1 MGVCYSTNEKT
12 PSNSSSV
19 SSTPFSTKKKSI
31 DISSIDILHSKT
43 TVSNYN
49 NGKIYGIKKFG
60 VSIKPDKIPNFPLQ
74 FIYHISKVKCKML
87 IQNCIYILQ
96 IIFDK
101 KEFPLTFSTGKNPK
115 FIFEETFGKEIKFE
129 DLENSFLEIN
139 IYSHP
144 LLDDPKKLTSLTKN
158 EILNSCQKYS
168 SLKIDLLT
176 LSIAPEQ
183 HDIALFDLKKVHYQI
198 GRISYHIICKH
209 IENINCKIEKI
220 KFNLNTLINSDL
232 SLKLKFYHQGMI
244 NEKESKYTHFI
255 QGNIIQK
262 ENITVYE
269 YDNNN
274 ENILEMDN
282 KLSLTELK
290 NSDVNLNIYCSRLVD
305 KNNEDDNHQNNK
317 NENDV
322 FVRKAETNH
331 IFQRNTK
338 KKFSTST
345 ELALV
350 NLYTLIAMAPLN
362 FYKILNSHENQ
373 IVKRTSKFFQKMS
386 NKKAKSTL
394 SYSTRENLNE
404 TNNYFVP
411 NEYYN
416 LELFEDITES
426 FNDYLLFK
434 GRRIGEFEMTVSL
447 KKIPLIKQIMCGV
460 MTETGFEVSS
470 IFLYDNF
477 INNNNLPEDLLKL
490 ISLKKQLENHL
501 TNTNQLNKNEKELN
515 LNTLK
520 IFNEIKNC
528 LKQSIEDSVLYYG
541 YSNTLDLYN
550 GQVVMLQLGLNIF
563 EVIDKLNLEQR
574 KVSFEI
580 LKLLNERSE
589 FDLGTVTSKWFKKIN
604 NPNNEIS
611 YEFKNEF
618 LLKNKVIE
626 NFIRFNNECMSLC
639 LEFLTRGKNND
650 NSSKVFTNYF
660 LSIAYFR
667 VPLYREIFIKSI
679 LSNINNPIIK
689 KKITQEINVEELIEQ
704 DPINSLILWDNFY
717 KILNSSLSN
726 LKDENSIEINES
738 LSDMKDIITYTNE
751 YSRNNWKSNL
761 SKRDFIFFNLVNN
774 LCQFIKQEVDNET
787 NETKIHWLNI
797 PGFDSIIYAIEYELI
812 NKNVNKY
819 PNSLMNLIP
828 VFIENIDIINKFV
841 SIIIK
846 KTNVYDT
853 KAIFKLINI
862 LHLIFSQKE
871 IQNSETHFNYNLI
884 QHAFLIIMNTEN
896 SLSIAK
902 FIWLYYKDAH
912 LMPSRHLVN
921 LINTI
926 FLPHFFNLFFHWSYQ
941 IREIFYYLLLYIFEH
956 RIKNKMAKTIVYRRP
971 SFIRNKINQNE
982 INPIFSQSGTSN
994 TSFGDLFEQNLNII
1008 KGIENIIY
1016 TEELEPFYNEKID
1029 ENQFSN
1035 ALKGIPE
1042 ECRGNIVLSMQHYDI
1057 VFNEFIKWKENI
1069 NNCEIYPEIDISPVK
1084 DDVVEY
1090 NTDDN

>member
-1 MGVCYSTNEKT
+1 MGVCNSVNEKT

-31 DISSIDILHSKT
+31 EISSIDIINSKT
-43 TVSNYN
+43 NVTNYN
-49 NGKIYGIKKFG
+49 KSKIYGIKKFG
-60 VSIKPDKIPNFPLQ
+60 VSIKPDKLPQFPLQ

-87 IQNCIYILQ
+87 TQNCIYILQ

-101 KEFPLTFSTGKNPK
+101 NEFPLTFSTGKNPK

-144 LLDDPKKLTSLTKN
+144 LLDDPKKLTTLTKN
-158 EILNSCQKYS
+158 EILTSCNKYS

-176 LSIAPEQ
+176 LAIAPEQ
-183 HDIALFDLKKVHYQI
+183 HDIALFDLKRLHFQI
-198 GRISYHIICKH
+198 GRISYHITCKH
-209 IENINCKIEKI
+209 IENINCKIDKI
-220 KFNLNTLINSDL
+220 TFNLNTLINSDL
-232 SLKLKFYHQGMI
+232 SLKLKFFHKGMK

-262 ENITVYE
+262 ENKTVYE
-269 YDNNN
+269 YNNN
-274 ENILEMDN
+274 DENILEMDN

-317 NENDV
+317 NENDNYI
-322 FVRKAETNH
+322 RKTES
-331 IFQRNTK
+331 IQRNNK
-338 KKFSTST
+338 KKYTIST
-345 ELALV
+345 ELSLV

-373 IVKRTSKFFQKMS
+373 IVKRSSKFFQKMS
-386 NKKAKSTL
+386 NKKAKSSI

-404 TNNYFVP
+404 NNNYFDQ
-411 NEYYN
+411 NEFYY

-470 IFLYDNF
+470 IFLYDNI

-490 ISLKKQLENHL
+490 NSLKKQLENHL
-501 TNTNQLNKNEKELN
+501 TNTNQINNNEKELN
-515 LNTLK
+515 LDTLK

-528 LKQSIEDSVLYYG
+528 LKQSIEDSALYYG

-550 GQVVMLQLGLNIF
+550 GQVIMLQLGLNIL

-604 NPNNEIS
+604 NPNNQIS
-611 YEFKNEF
+611 YEFRDEF

-626 NFIRFNNECMSLC
+626 NFIRFNNESISLC

-667 VPLYREIFIKSI
+667 VPLYREYFIKSI

-689 KKITQEINVEELIEQ
+689 TKITQEINVDELIEQ

-717 KILNSSLSN
+717 KKLKLSLSN
-726 LKDENSIEINES
+726 LKDENIIEINES
-738 LSDMKDIITYTNE
+738 LSDMKDIITYSNE
-751 YSRNNWKSNL
+751 YSRSNWKSNL

-774 LCQFIKQEVDNET
+774 LCQYIKQEVDNET

-797 PGFDSIIYAIEYELI
+797 PGFDSIIYAIEYELS
-812 NKNVNKY
+812 NKKVNQY
-819 PNSLMNLIP
+819 PNSLMTLIP
-828 VFIENIDIINKFV
+828 VFIENIDIINKFI

-846 KTNVYDT
+846 RTNAYDT
-853 KAIFKLINI
+853 KAIFNLVNI

-884 QHAFLIIMNTEN
+884 QHAFIIIMNTEN

-941 IREIFYYLLLYIFEH
+941 IREIFYYLLLYIFEY
-956 RIKNKMAKTIVYRRP
+956 RIKNRMAKTIIYRRP
-971 SFIRNKINQNE
+971 SLLRNKLNQNE

-1042 ECRGNIVLSMQHYDI
+1042 ECRGNIVLSMQHYDN
-1057 VFNEFIKWKENI
+1057 VYNGFITWKNS
-1069 NNCEIYPEIDISPVK
+1069 NNGEMYPDIDISPVK